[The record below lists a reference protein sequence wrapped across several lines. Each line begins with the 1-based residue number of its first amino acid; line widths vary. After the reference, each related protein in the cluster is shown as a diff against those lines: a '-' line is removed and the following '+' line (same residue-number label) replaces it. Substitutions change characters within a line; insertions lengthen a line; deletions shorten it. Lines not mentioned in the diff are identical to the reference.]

1 MDFLNQFEIE
11 MYYGHVDMQRLEI
24 VTTLFFLAVA
34 TVMTIKF
41 FVDMFIQKKE
51 IKK

>member
-1 MDFLNQFEIE
+1 MDFLNQFELD
-11 MYYGHVDMQRLEI
+11 MYYGHVDIQCLEKI
-24 VTTLFFLAVA
+24 VMLFFLAVA
-34 TVMTIKF
+34 TVSTLKF